1 MISILPLF
9 YFSEIRESQFTTSN
23 TELMIWEKYISHDP
37 NTSNYLQK
45 CNSMLW
51 QSVLHSTY
59 LPKAMEVKD
68 DLIYYQPIW
77 HLLVLTEP
85 DLKNRIL
92 QKCYTVDFLRGM
104 SDKFQVRLVARYIHP
119 LICRKPSS

>member
-1 MISILPLF
+1 MAICVAF
-9 YFSEIRESQFTTSN
+9 
-23 TELMIWEKYISHDP
+23 
-37 NTSNYLQK
+37 
-45 CNSMLW
+45 
-51 QSVLHSTY
+51 Y

-104 SDKFQVRLVARYIHP
+104 SDKFQVRHLVARYIHYIP
-119 LICRKPSS
+119 LDLQEAIKVETDILVKCQMVISVGMN